1 MVRPLNDYT
10 VVAELDDISTAS
22 TTYVVAPSAGRVIKI
37 YSVIHGAI
45 ATADADLTA
54 SINGTAI
61 TGGVITVATAS
72 SAAGDVD
79 EATPSAANDVSEG
92 DTLRIATDGASTGTV
107 RCTITFVVRR

>member
-22 TTYVVAPSAGRVIKI
+22 TTYVAAPSDGRVIKI
-37 YSVIHGAI
+37 FSVIHGAI
-45 ATADADLTA
+45 ATADAVLTP

-61 TGGVITVATAS
+61 TGGAITVANTS

-79 EATPSAANDVSEG
+79 TSEPTAANNVLEG
-92 DTLRIATDGASTGTV
+92 DTLRVATNGASTGAV

>member
-22 TTYVVAPSAGRVIKI
+22 TTYVVAPSDGRVIRV

-45 ATADADLTA
+45 ATADAVLTA
-54 SINGTAI
+54 SINGTAM
-61 TGGVITVATAS
+61 TNGTITVANTS

-79 EATPSAANDVSEG
+79 SATPSALNNVREG
-92 DTLRIATDGASTGTV
+92 DTLRIATSGASTGTV
-107 RCTITFVVRR
+107 RCTVTFVVRR